1 MSAIVQALALY
12 PVPKDYRSEH
22 AVKALLGNCDRVVE
36 MSISDANKR
45 LMIQCDGLASV
56 LTQCLLLDEGNTRRQ
71 QDGAEALQESAA
83 AALLELSLFAPWAQ
97 ALKADTGVMAALRE
111 LLDVGTKKSKEHAAA
126 ALFEL
131 DGELRA
137 SPTLDDGTGTGLGA
151 ASTPSTKPPPH
162 VMASYNW
169 DHQDVI
175 MRVVGSLQSREYLVW
190 VDLEQMKGS
199 TVDTMALA
207 VEGSEV
213 VLVGVSRA
221 YKEYSNCRMEALRP
235 SMHCRRRSRWYR

>member
-1 MSAIVQALALY
+1 M
-12 PVPKDYRSEH
+12 
-22 AVKALLGNCDRVVE
+22 
-36 MSISDANKR
+36 
-45 LMIQCDGLASV
+45 
-56 LTQCLLLDEGNTRRQ
+56 
-71 QDGAEALQESAA
+71 
-83 AALLELSLFAPWAQ
+83 
-97 ALKADTGVMAALRE
+97 
-111 LLDVGTKKSKEHAAA
+111 SKERGAA

-131 DGELRA
+131 EQDKR
-137 SPTLDDGTGTGLGA
+137 PTKPAAAAADADDGTGTGLVND
-151 ASTPSTKPPPH
+151 KKLPPPH

-169 DHQDVI
+169 DHQGVI
-175 MRVVGSLQSREYLVW
+175 MRVVGSLQSRGYLVW
-190 VDLEQMKGS
+190 VDLEQMKES